1 MWPLGVT
8 ILATSCA
15 IDNGSALKTSHKILA
30 VRVANLEIIGHIVVL
45 PVKICFSMRSLYFFL
60 SEFDLCMIRLLSES
74 NAQPQEGQNKQN
86 QTGYR
91 KGMTLRRNI
100 DL

>member
-45 PVKICFSMRSLYFFL
+45 LVKICFSMRSLYFFSL
-60 SEFDLCMIRLLSES
+60 EFDLCMIRPLSGLPGES
-74 NAQPQEGQNKQN
+74 GGAMSSRGNDR
-86 QTGYR
+86 TGESEPA
-91 KGMTLRRNI
+91 KEKEWH
-100 DL
+100 